1 MPTIEIDSPT
11 SYELRVTRSSD
22 EPTSKWQVSR
32 KKEGKGKDENLNK
45 RESFDDSWRTDRRA
59 RWLAEWNRTTRANK
73 PASGQHFGAIGGGRA
88 RTISTDSTGGTSR
101 GSRIAAV
108 LLHYSVEWE
117 GSIGGGTSHGRDH
130 GPLSSSAT
138 FVRIYHRL
146 PLQIFRETVHLPSFF
161 YFYLIP
167 LPLLSSLS
175 RKPLL
180 KYKRASLQYWQKDTS
195 EKMTR

>member
-1 MPTIEIDSPT
+1 MTNWS
-11 SYELRVTRSSD
+11 
-22 EPTSKWQVSR
+22 
-32 KKEGKGKDENLNK
+32 
-45 RESFDDSWRTDRRA
+45 
-59 RWLAEWNRTTRANK
+59 
-73 PASGQHFGAIGGGRA
+73 A
-88 RTISTDSTGGTSR
+88 RTLISRMKPNDSSKQACKRPTLRSYRR
-101 GSRIAAV
+101 GPSANDLDRLYWRNQSWESIAAV